1 MADCGGRRRRC
12 PRSGPNRPIARTR
25 ILWSPQSWRERKL
38 ITARRHAIRP
48 FHEGLIPIARPQLG
62 VEEESAVLEVMR
74 SGVLTQGERTR
85 AFEEAFAAAM
95 GARYGVTTSNG
106 STALYLALL
115 AHGIGPGDEVITSPL
130 TFIATANAIK
140 HTGAVPVFADVDDSL
155 NLDCAAVARL
165 IGPRTKAIVM
175 VHLHGNPGDMDS
187 FVRLAEK
194 HGLHLI
200 QDACQ
205 AVGATIDGRPLG
217 AFGTAVYSFY
227 ATKNITTGE
236 GGMVITNDPR
246 VARTCARLRHQAY
259 SDRPYEH
266 DEAGYNFRMTEI
278 QAAIGLVQLGRL
290 ESITEHRRRHAA
302 FYDRWVSRWYGRP
315 RVAPGR
321 GHVYHQYTLRVPAGW
336 SREEVRLQL
345 HQMGVGTGVYYP
357 LPLHLQPP
365 YLSLH
370 NPACPVAEA
379 AAKDMVSVPVHPG
392 LREEDR
398 VAVAAALNSIA
409 ASTLAD

>member
-1 MADCGGRRRRC
+1 
-12 PRSGPNRPIARTR
+12 
-25 ILWSPQSWRERKL
+25 
-38 ITARRHAIRP
+38 
-48 FHEGLIPIARPQLG
+48 
-62 VEEESAVLEVMR
+62 MR

-85 AFEEAFAAAM
+85 AFEEGFASAM
-95 GARYGVTTSNG
+95 GARYGVATSNG

-130 TFIATANAIK
+130 TFIATANAIR
-140 HTGAVPVFADVDDSL
+140 HTGALPVFADVDDSL
-155 NLDCAAVARL
+155 NLDCSAAARL
-165 IGPRTKAIVM
+165 ISPRTKAIVL
-175 VHLHGNPGDMDS
+175 VHLHGNPGDMGS
-187 FVRLAEK
+187 FVRLTEER
-194 HGLHLI
+194 GLHLI

-236 GGMVITNDPR
+236 GGMVIANDPL
-246 VARTCARLRHQAY
+246 VARKCARLRHQAY

-266 DEAGYNFRMTEI
+266 DEAGYNFRMTEM

-290 ESITEHRRRHAA
+290 ESITDRRRRHAA
-302 FYDRWVSRWYGRP
+302 YYDRCVSRWYRRP

-321 GHVYHQYTLRVPAGW
+321 GHVYHQYTLRIPAGW
-336 SREEVRLQL
+336 SRDEVRLHL
-345 HQMGVGTGVYYP
+345 HQMRVATGVYYP

-365 YLSLH
+365 YLSLQSA
-370 NPACPVAEA
+370 ACPEAEA
-379 AAKDMVSVPVHPG
+379 AARDMVSVPVHPG
-392 LREEDR
+392 LSDEDCMS
-398 VAVAAALNSIA
+398 VAAALNSVA